1 MILETNKIY
10 LNSYDNKYVNLR
22 THSCEA
28 NGVKIILGFIVI
40 KIKTSNILSNI
51 KKWVS
56 RKN

>member
-10 LNSYDNKYVNLR
+10 LNSFDNIYMNLR
-22 THSCEA
+22 TCSC
-28 NGVKIILGFIVI
+28 GVFGVLIILGFIVI